1 MDRVRD
7 RPERSLDSRYAARM
21 GITGHAPVRWGILG
35 TGNIARKFTEDLLLT
50 GDHVVAA
57 VGSRA
62 FDRAEDFAA
71 DYEIG
76 RPYGSYED
84 LAADGSLDVVYVAT
98 PHSGHLGAARLCLL
112 AGRPV
117 LVEKPFTVT
126 AAETADLIALAAGQG
141 LFAME
146 AMWTRCFPLIREVA
160 GLVRGGAIGRVTA
173 IQADFAGGP
182 GYEPENRLWNPALGG
197 GALLDIGVYPISFG
211 SMLLGE
217 PDQVRALSAPAPTG
231 VDANTA
237 VIARYSGGAVGLYHC
252 GLWAPSP
259 GGATITGTGGR
270 ITVGP
275 PFYRPERFT
284 IQRGEE
290 QPETRTLARY
300 GRGYT
305 YEAIE
310 VGRCLRAGL
319 TESPLMPLAET
330 LSVMRTLDAV
340 RAAFAPPGPA

>member
-1 MDRVRD
+1 
-7 RPERSLDSRYAARM
+7 M
-21 GITGHAPVRWGILG
+21 GITGQAPVRWGILG
-35 TGNIARKFTEDLLLT
+35 AGNIARKFTEDLLLLD
-50 GDHVVAA
+50 DHVVAA

-84 LAADGSLDVVYVAT
+84 LAADDSLDVVYVAT

-126 AAETADLIALAAGQG
+126 AAEAAELIALAADRG

-146 AMWTRCFPLIREVA
+146 AMWTRCFPLIREVVD
-160 GLVRGGAIGRVTA
+160 LVRGGAIGRVTA
-173 IQADFAGGP
+173 VQADFAGGP
-182 GYEPENRLWNPALGG
+182 AYEPESRLWNPDLGG
-197 GALLDIGVYPISFG
+197 GALLDLGVYPISFG
-211 SMLLGE
+211 SMLLGQ
-217 PDQVRALSAPAPTG
+217 PDQVRALTTLAPTG

-237 VIARYSGGAVGLYHC
+237 IIARYPGGAVGLYHC

-259 GGATITGTGGR
+259 RTATITGSHGQ

-284 IQRGEE
+284 VQRDDAE
-290 QPETRTLARY
+290 PVTHALARY
-300 GRGYT
+300 GHGYT
-305 YEAIE
+305 YEAAE

-330 LSVMRTLDAV
+330 LSVMGTLDAV
-340 RAAFAPPGPA
+340 RAAFAAAG